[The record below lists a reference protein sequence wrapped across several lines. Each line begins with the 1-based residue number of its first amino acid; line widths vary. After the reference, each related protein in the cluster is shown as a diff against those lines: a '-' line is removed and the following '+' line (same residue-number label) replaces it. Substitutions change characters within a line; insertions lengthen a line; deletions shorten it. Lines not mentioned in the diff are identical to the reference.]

1 MDVKPFVTFRENVLK
16 NVSQAIVGKR
26 EIVDLLIISFIA
38 GGHILLEDVSG
49 LGKTTIAKVFA
60 KTIGVPFKKIQFT
73 PDLLPADLVGINYY
87 NEKTGKFDFKKGPF
101 FSNIIFADE
110 VNRATPRTQ
119 SSLLEA
125 MEEKQITVDG
135 ETKTLN
141 PTFMVLATQNPVESY
156 GTFPLT
162 ESQMDRFLMRINI
175 GYPTKEEEREI
186 ILRNETNI
194 IENVHCI
201 IKEKETKYL
210 SENYGKVYGSED
222 IMNYIIDIIENTRKN
237 DKIELGVSP
246 RGSIALFRAS
256 QVYAAI
262 NGRDHIIPEDIKKV
276 AVHVLNHRIVL
287 KKKGKMEGSVKVIK
301 ELIDRTKEPTKKN

>member
-49 LGKTTIAKVFA
+49 LGKTTIAKTFA

-101 FSNIIFADE
+101 FSNIILADE

-156 GTFPLT
+156 GIFPLT

-175 GYPTKEEEREI
+175 GYPTKDEEREI

-201 IKEKETKYL
+201 IKEEEIKYL

-246 RGSIALFRAS
+246 RGSIALFKAS

-287 KKKGKMEGSVKVIK
+287 KKKGKMEGAVKVIK
-301 ELIDRTKEPTKKN
+301 ELIDRTKEPTEKN